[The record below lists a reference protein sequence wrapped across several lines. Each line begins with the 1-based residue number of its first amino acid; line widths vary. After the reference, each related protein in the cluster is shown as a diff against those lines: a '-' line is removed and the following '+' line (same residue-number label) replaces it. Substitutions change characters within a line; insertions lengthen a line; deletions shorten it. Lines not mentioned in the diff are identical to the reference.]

1 MLSSV
6 PDKAKLFTKNFSEN
20 SNFDHRGLSLLVFVS
35 ITNLRL
41 RAKLKRIPDM
51 VLKNCNLNFHTY
63 YVNYSICFCT
73 SIVFYIVRTS
83 HRRSLYV
90 CWGNVGKRSKA
101 KKLPSVV
108 SKVFER
114 FVQII
119 GLLSSWR
126 NMSSMVLSLLD
137 QLQIF

>member
-20 SNFDHRGLSLLVFVS
+20 SNFDHRGLSLPVFVS
-35 ITNLRL
+35 ITNLKL

-73 SIVFYIVRTS
+73 SLVFSERQTLERLIGG
-83 HRRSLYV
+83 HCIYV
-90 CWGNVGKRSKA
+90 GECWE
-101 KKLPSVV
+101 
-108 SKVFER
+108 KV
-114 FVQII
+114 
-119 GLLSSWR
+119 
-126 NMSSMVLSLLD
+126 
-137 QLQIF
+137 